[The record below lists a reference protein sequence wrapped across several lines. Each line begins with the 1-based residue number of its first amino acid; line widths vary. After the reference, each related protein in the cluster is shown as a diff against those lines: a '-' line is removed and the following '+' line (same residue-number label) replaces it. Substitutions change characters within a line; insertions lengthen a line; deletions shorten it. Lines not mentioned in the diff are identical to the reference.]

1 LGLKAE
7 QNIQQNQWPACD
19 FKDRLMEV
27 VVHEVAKNNNIPIDK
42 CGDVLWRQQQLTQVN
57 GVKAQLNVVNVFLQ
71 HSVV

>member
-1 LGLKAE
+1 
-7 QNIQQNQWPACD
+7 
-19 FKDRLMEV
+19 MEV